1 MLAPHWPPENRVK
14 SSALMAEAPQTRGR
28 PAPGGAE
35 RDETTGVDVNAVAV
49 AVASPNTPSGTPDAA
64 DIKKRSSSFISRRVL
79 RLSQSKKQLG
89 QQSKPAAEAPA
100 VRRLASL
107 QDGEIEAAT
116 RSPSVPRLPLSS
128 PTAISREDERGRKRV
143 GFGIRRMLGLFGEQR
158 KNPQRH
164 KLLPATSADMAGM
177 LWKQG
182 TKIGAWQ
189 RRYFV
194 LHGALLSYYADEESA
209 QEPDEG
215 RLHGIGTVLDARL
228 WGNAR
233 PAQIPDATCA
243 LPRQRAC
250 SPAYTRACKCSPRR
264 PDRMHAVQ
272 HALVHARA
280 HRGALTPPVPRAS
293 AGRVSDRDRGE
304 RVDGLRRYGSDRV

>member
-1 MLAPHWPPENRVK
+1 
-14 SSALMAEAPQTRGR
+14 MAEAPQTPGR

-64 DIKKRSSSFISRRVL
+64 DIKKRSNSFISRRVL
-79 RLSQSKKQLG
+79 QLSQSKKQLG
-89 QQSKPAAEAPA
+89 QQSKPAAEAP
-100 VRRLASL
+100 VIRRLASL

-128 PTAISREDERGRKRV
+128 PTAVSREDERGRKRV
-143 GFGIRRMLGLFGEQR
+143 GFGIRRMLGVFGEQR

-164 KLLPATSADMAGM
+164 KLLPATSADMAGT

-189 RRYFV
+189 RRHFV
-194 LHGALLSYYADEESA
+194 LHGALLSYYTDEESA

-215 RLHGIGTVLDARL
+215 RLHGVGTVLDARL
-228 WGNAR
+228 WGNAK

-243 LPRQRAC
+243 LPHSMHAC
-250 SPAYTRACKCSPRR
+250 TRAC
-264 PDRMHAVQ
+264 MHALE
-272 HALVHARA
+272 HALEHASA
-280 HRGALTPPVPRAS
+280 HDGARTPQVPRAS
-293 AGRVSDRDRGE
+293 AGRVSDRDRGA
-304 RVDGLRRYGSDRV
+304 RVYGLRRYGSLRV

>member
-1 MLAPHWPPENRVK
+1 
-14 SSALMAEAPQTRGR
+14 
-28 PAPGGAE
+28 
-35 RDETTGVDVNAVAV
+35 VDVNAVAV
-49 AVASPNTPSGTPDAA
+49 AVASPNTPSGTPDAV
-64 DIKKRSSSFISRRVL
+64 DIKKRSNSFISRRVL
-79 RLSQSKKQLG
+79 QLSQSKKQLG
-89 QQSKPAAEAPA
+89 QQSKPAAEAP
-100 VRRLASL
+100 VIRRLASL

-128 PTAISREDERGRKRV
+128 PTAASREDERGRKRV
-143 GFGIRRMLGLFGEQR
+143 GFGIRRMLGVFGEQR

-164 KLLPATSADMAGM
+164 KLLPATSADMAGT

-215 RLHGIGTVLDARL
+215 RLHGVGTVLDARL
-228 WGNAR
+228 WGNAK

-243 LPRQRAC
+243 LPQQHAC
-250 SPAYTRACKCSPRR
+250 MHSSMHSSMQVLTTAPAPRR
-264 PDRMHAVQ
+264 YREHQLAGFRIVTEEREFMVYADTA
-272 HALVHARA
+272 
-280 HRGALTPPVPRAS
+280 AS
-293 AGRVSDRDRGE
+293 ASRW
-304 RVDGLRRYGSDRV
+304 VDL

>member
-1 MLAPHWPPENRVK
+1 MT
-14 SSALMAEAPQTRGR
+14 EAPQTPGR

-35 RDETTGVDVNAVAV
+35 RDETTGVDVNAVTV

-64 DIKKRSSSFISRRVL
+64 DIKKRSNSFISRRVL
-79 RLSQSKKQLG
+79 QLSQSKKQLG
-89 QQSKPAAEAPA
+89 QQSKPAAEAP
-100 VRRLASL
+100 VIRRLASL

-128 PTAISREDERGRKRV
+128 PTAASREDERGRKRV
-143 GFGIRRMLGLFGEQR
+143 GFGIRRMLGVFGEQR

-164 KLLPATSADMAGM
+164 KLLPATSADMAGT

-189 RRYFV
+189 QRYFV

-215 RLHGIGTVLDARL
+215 RLHGVGTVLDARL
-228 WGNAR
+228 WGNAK

-243 LPRQRAC
+243 LPRQHAC
-250 SPAYTRACKCSPRR
+250 MHSSMPVLTTA
-264 PDRMHAVQ
+264 PDSMHALE
-272 HALVHARA
+272 HASA
-280 HRGALTPPVPRAS
+280 HHGASTPQVPRAS
-293 AGRVSDRDRGE
+293 AGRVSDRDRGA
-304 RVDGLRRYGSDRV
+304 RVYGLRRYGSLRV

>member
-1 MLAPHWPPENRVK
+1 
-14 SSALMAEAPQTRGR
+14 MAEAPQTPGR

-64 DIKKRSSSFISRRVL
+64 DIKKRSNSFISRRVL
-79 RLSQSKKQLG
+79 QLSQSKKQLG
-89 QQSKPAAEAPA
+89 QQSKPAAEAP
-100 VRRLASL
+100 VIRRLASL

-128 PTAISREDERGRKRV
+128 PTAVSREDERERKRV
-143 GFGIRRMLGLFGEQR
+143 GFGIRRMLGVFGEQR
-158 KNPQRH
+158 KNPQSH
-164 KLLPATSADMAGM
+164 KLLPATSADMAGT

-189 RRYFV
+189 RRHFV
-194 LHGALLSYYADEESA
+194 LHGALLSYYTDEESA

-215 RLHGIGTVLDARL
+215 RLHGVGTVLDARL
-228 WGNAR
+228 WGNAK

-243 LPRQRAC
+243 LPRQHAC
-250 SPAYTRACKCSPRR
+250 TRGSPRRLPRQHACTLACHSSPRRLPRQHACTRACTRACQCSPRR
-264 PDRMHAVQ
+264 PHST
-272 HALVHARA
+272 
-280 HRGALTPPVPRAS
+280 GTAS
-293 AGRVSDRDRGE
+293 ISWLGF
-304 RVDGLRRYGSDRV
+304 GS